1 MTNNIKSAAQAKK
14 KSHVLKNIST
24 NHFLSSKRLCGWT
37 VITMFTKAC
46 LLSSSVCRC
55 QCILSSNYSCT
66 LQGQRVRIDTRFLVY
81 ILLVLYTSIC
91 TLPKGSSKVIMSLS
105 QARGWDKITVS
116 VYYCSNIFSQTRGW
130 DEVTIIVYIYR
141 WIFSQTRGWDAYEVT
156 CNYFPLN
163 FHPSEGWDEV
173 TVHNYLP
180 LNFQPS

>member
-1 MTNNIKSAAQAKK
+1 
-14 KSHVLKNIST
+14 
-24 NHFLSSKRLCGWT
+24 
-37 VITMFTKAC
+37 MFTKAC

-81 ILLVLYTSIC
+81 ILLVLYSSIC

-116 VYYCSNIFSQTRGW
+116 IYFWSNIFSQTRGW

-163 FHPSEGWDEV
+163 FHPSEGWGEV

-180 LNFQPS
+180 LNFQPSKGMRWGHSTQYCWFFSQVRGCIHDEVTVII